1 MSITKKIRTALRQ
14 FDAKRR
20 NNSVALEA
28 GFLKLIGGRKG
39 RQQEILTP
47 KQVKRV
53 LIVRN
58 NKRIGNMFFLLPYV
72 NKVVEMY
79 PDAEVELLL
88 TDPWQGQ
95 VFENLG
101 LSKIHYS
108 QFGLKTLGG
117 FFSTMRALRKQTY
130 DVVFIPYSGSSDRIV
145 AALTTSKNVFAF
157 EDKVN
162 KAVCSHTFKQTGCYK
177 HYALGCMELLEQ
189 LHDAEPSDYY
199 ARLVLSDVEQ
209 QQARDQLVELI
220 GEDNSK
226 PCLAY
231 FRGARGAKVIA
242 DQDWQTLLA
251 KFKQHYGNQINII
264 EILSPDVVKPLTDA
278 DFTYSN
284 GDLRKLAAFLQ
295 QVPLFFCGD
304 TGPLHL
310 ASSAGAH
317 CVGLFKVTNIA
328 QYGCLGEH
336 AVNLSDFAAINAA
349 ELLAELG
356 LE

>member
-14 FDAKRR
+14 FDGKRR
-20 NNSVALEA
+20 EKSIGLEVW
-28 GFLKLIGGRKG
+28 FLKLLGGQKG
-39 RQQEILTP
+39 RSSTLLKPAE
-47 KQVKRV
+47 VKRV
-53 LIVRN
+53 LIIRN
-58 NKRIGNMFFLLPYV
+58 NKRIGNMFFLLPFV
-72 NKVVEMY
+72 NQVKSLY
-79 PDAEVELLL
+79 PSAEVELILS
-88 TDPWQGQ
+88 DPWQGSI
-95 VFENLG
+95 FENLG
-101 LSKIHYS
+101 LSQIHFS
-108 QFGLKTLGG
+108 QFGLRTIPA
-117 FFSTMRALRKQTY
+117 FFSSIKALRKKPY
-130 DVVFIPYSGSSDRIV
+130 DLILLPYGGSSDRIV
-145 AALTTSKNVFAF
+145 ASMIESKNVVAF
-157 EDKVN
+157 YGRADA
-162 KAVCSHTFKQTGCYK
+162 AVCSHTFKYQGRYS
-177 HYALGCMELLEQ
+177 HFALSCMELLEQ

-242 DQDWQTLLA
+242 DQDWQTLLD
-251 KFKQHYGNQINII
+251 KFKQHYGNQVNVI

-317 CVGLFKVTNIA
+317 CVGLFTVTNIA

-336 AVNLSDFAAINAA
+336 AVNLSDLAAINAA